1 MFSRKRFREKKIKKF
16 PRKFSRKKV
25 HHSIREN
32 MRKNFAQNFF
42 AIKFAT
48 IFFAIINSYTFMI
61 KILVNKFRLFF
72 GKGPPCWAKIDQ
84 IFSLQ
89 DMTIHTPIDSP

>member
-25 HHSIREN
+25 HLSIREN

-48 IFFAIINSYTFMI
+48 IFFAIINSYKKNLLVKLSIFIADSERAI
-61 KILVNKFRLFF
+61 KVAQPGF
-72 GKGPPCWAKIDQ
+72 
-84 IFSLQ
+84 
-89 DMTIHTPIDSP
+89 

>member
-1 MFSRKRFREKKIKKF
+1 VILAKKFAQMFSRKRFGEKKIKKF

-42 AIKFAT
+42 AI
-48 IFFAIINSYTFMI
+48 INSYTN
-61 KILVNKFRLFF
+61 L
-72 GKGPPCWAKIDQ
+72 
-84 IFSLQ
+84 LQ
-89 DMTIHTPIDSP
+89 KK